1 LEHAVIKAA
10 FLLLEWLV
18 EECGLSQRD
27 AYL

>member
-1 LEHAVIKAA
+1 VIKAA